1 MERKNIRSAKRIE
14 EQMKKDNSNDICVSC
29 GARSHYSKSEPIGH
43 RYGYVEG
50 VGQFCF
56 RCAYFG
62 GKGNKVNGED
72 REN

>member
-1 MERKNIRSAKRIE
+1 MMKLKRME
-14 EQMKKDNSNDICVSC
+14 DNNDYCVSC
-29 GARSHYSKSEPIGH
+29 GARSNYSKSEPLDH

-62 GKGNKVNGED
+62 GVENKVKKGEHY
-72 REN
+72 EN

>member
-1 MERKNIRSAKRIE
+1 
-14 EQMKKDNSNDICVSC
+14 MKKDSSNDICVSC

-62 GKGNKVNGED
+62 TEGQQLIS
-72 REN
+72 

>member
-1 MERKNIRSAKRIE
+1 
-14 EQMKKDNSNDICVSC
+14 MKDDSSSNDYCVSC
-29 GARSHYSKSEPIGH
+29 GARSHYSKSEPIDH

-62 GKGNKVNGED
+62 GVENNKNLELSD
-72 REN
+72 E

>member
-1 MERKNIRSAKRIE
+1 
-14 EQMKKDNSNDICVSC
+14 MKDDNDYCVSC
-29 GARSHYSKSEPIGH
+29 GARSNYSKSEPLDH

-62 GKGNKVNGED
+62 GVENKAKKGNY
-72 REN
+72 EN

>member
-1 MERKNIRSAKRIE
+1 MKLKR
-14 EQMKKDNSNDICVSC
+14 MKDNNDYCVSC
-29 GARSHYSKSEPIGH
+29 GARSNYSKSEPLGY

-62 GKGNKVNGED
+62 GVGNKANGED
-72 REN
+72 HDEN

>member
-1 MERKNIRSAKRIE
+1 M
-14 EQMKKDNSNDICVSC
+14 MKLKKIKDDNNDYCVSC
-29 GARSHYSKSEPIGH
+29 GARSNYSKSESLSH

-62 GKGNKVNGED
+62 GVENKANGED
-72 REN
+72 HDEN

>member
-1 MERKNIRSAKRIE
+1 M
-14 EQMKKDNSNDICVSC
+14 KDNNDICVSC

-62 GKGNKVNGED
+62 GVENKVNGED